1 MQERAIKAAISNN
14 IKGGLLFLTDAEGN
28 GIGDSTVSKPKYLT
42 QSDINNAKNESL
54 IDLTSNIS
62 YLIDMVDP
70 NNEQLSFKY
79 LAEMLT
85 QDSINYRVVMIT
97 PPETEETGYKN
108 ILSNIRKYDPKVDDV
123 LYGAV
128 TEDLYF
134 KDIDDLV
141 SWQKAGNKVVFNNK
155 VYTKIDPSLLIKYAD
170 GKDNLNII
178 NINQTI
184 KYFDIKNANDIRELY
199 EFAKTSG
206 AIIGIVDTDVWMRT
220 LERTYSSYKRPIKV
234 DNWIQKL
241 QFQSKNLQ
249 KASLGFH
256 VRNAA
261 DSIFQLFSNYYI
273 LPKFADSKTFLRLV
287 VTGSQI
293 YSLYKKLSEEHTL
306 TILNVGVHYEDILKL
321 INKANVDP
329 NIIKNKIN
337 LIKDVI
343 EAYVKVG
350 KTVENN
356 TRITYRLK
364 TAMSILDK
372 LTKVTE
378 TNVKGNLN
386 LLKNVVTFVSNIQFG
401 EWVDVYQNKNIDGT
415 WVAGLRID
423 ALDNAGKVKENV
435 TFEKRYGKEWEW
447 RRNLLR
453 EFSAFFNTSA
463 LSDYLRKDRFEKLPG
478 FFESYRGYEDKPEE
492 EFTYEELKTRY
503 KTISKE
509 LTDGEFRRDYGLIG
523 GKISKAFQGS
533 TDWIENM
540 ARIVNFFINIDIH
553 NKSFDSAKLDS
564 LRRWFNYGQR
574 SPLEKMLMTD
584 IPFISFPVRSLQNW
598 IDRLNNPKFWR
609 LMSDFIDGWYGQ
621 YLDEETKEY
630 DDFMK
635 YQIRSGWL
643 PLSKNVGIRLGN
655 GAFDVMNIIYGL
667 DQTLEGRQS
676 PILRGTKTLVETG
689 DPYKA
694 VRAFASI
701 GVFSRLVNGITGIS
715 DSVFGTQLRQ
725 GIAQT
730 PGLNQVLSTRAPSL
744 GTIAPTVFYDIR
756 NYEKYTP
763 RRYRYERNG
772 RYAKYEN
779 IYRDYFN
786 KFGRFRSNAASP
798 YRLVKNIQWRQYV
811 RYRQSQ
817 AIIGRR

>member
-1 MQERAIKAAISNN
+1 
-14 IKGGLLFLTDAEGN
+14 
-28 GIGDSTVSKPKYLT
+28 
-42 QSDINNAKNESL
+42 
-54 IDLTSNIS
+54 
-62 YLIDMVDP
+62 
-70 NNEQLSFKY
+70 
-79 LAEMLT
+79 MLT

-123 LYGAV
+123 LYGSA

-134 KDIDDLV
+134 KDIADLV
-141 SWQKAGNKVVFNNK
+141 AWQKAGNKVVFNNK
-155 VYTKIDPSLLIKYAD
+155 VYTKIDPSLIIKYAD

-184 KYFDIKNANDIRELY
+184 KYFDIKNANDVRELY

-220 LERTYSSYKRPIKV
+220 LERTYNAYKRPQPIS
-234 DNWIQKL
+234 NIIQKL
-241 QFQSKNLQ
+241 QFRSKNLQ
-249 KASLGFH
+249 KSSLGFH
-256 VRNAA
+256 LRNAA
-261 DSIFQLFSNYYI
+261 DTIFQLFSNYYI

-287 VTGSQI
+287 VTGSQV

-306 TILNVGVHYEDILKL
+306 TILNVGVHYEDLIKL
-321 INKANVDP
+321 IGKANVDP
-329 NIIKNKIN
+329 AIIKNKIN
-337 LIKDVI
+337 LIKEVLQN
-343 EAYVKVG
+343 YVSVG
-350 KTVENN
+350 KTVTENS
-356 TRITYRLK
+356 RITYRLK

-372 LTKVTE
+372 VNKITE
-378 TNVKGNLN
+378 TNVKDNLD
-386 LLKNVVTFVSNIQFG
+386 LLKNVVTFVSNIKFG
-401 EWVDVYQNKNIDGT
+401 EWVDVYENREVNGKWI
-415 WVAGLRID
+415 AGLRMD
-423 ALDNAGKVKENV
+423 ALDNVGSVRISDPKNNPS
-435 TFEKRYGKEWEW
+435 FEQRYGKEDWKW

-463 LSDYLRKDRFEKLPG
+463 LSDYLRKDRFEKLPS

-492 EFTYEELKTRY
+492 EFTYEELKQRY
-503 KTISKE
+503 RTISKE
-509 LTDGEFRRDYGLIG
+509 LTNAEFRRDYGLIG

-540 ARIVNFFINIDIH
+540 ARIVNFFINVEIH

-574 SPLEKMLMTD
+574 SPLEKMLMAD
-584 IPFISFPVRSLQNW
+584 IPFVSFPVRSLQNW

-630 DDFMK
+630 DDFMQ
-635 YQIRSGWL
+635 YQIRAGWL
-643 PLSKNVGIRLGN
+643 PLSKNVGIRVGN

-676 PILRGTKTLVETG
+676 PILRATKTLVETG

-694 VRAFASI
+694 IRAFASL
-701 GVFSRLVNGITGIS
+701 GLFSRVVSGITGIS

-730 PGLNQVLSTRAPSL
+730 PVLNEVLSTRPASL
-744 GTIAPTVFYDIR
+744 GTTLPTVFYDIR
-756 NYEKYTP
+756 SYEKFTP
-763 RRYRYERNG
+763 RRYRYGRNG

-786 KFGRFRSNAASP
+786 KFGRFRSNATSP

-817 AIIGRR
+817 AMIGRR